1 VSSPAFTDIIA
12 TRDVNRY
19 SLYSFIAIGLLV
31 FGFGGWA
38 VFTELSGAV
47 IAGGTVVVE
56 SSAKRVQ
63 HQEGGIVAEI
73 DARND
78 DYVEAGQ
85 VLLKL
90 DDTALRASLAIV
102 ETQLSESLAIEARLS
117 AEISGKSEID
127 FPAELDARADEPQM
141 TQILESQRAALRA
154 RKDVRLGSIAQ
165 LNEQISQLKS
175 QQTGL
180 GVQKTAIKQQAE
192 VVDSEY
198 ERLTGLLKDNLVDRG
213 RVNDLIRQQ
222 AQLTGQLGSAS
233 ASLDQTTATIAERG
247 VMIKQVDSEFLSKAL
262 DDLQVL
268 RQKIGELTQ
277 QKVAGEDRLRRV
289 VLTAP
294 QAGVVHES
302 VVHTVGGVVAPGETL
317 MMIVPT
323 QDRLV
328 IEVRLNP
335 LDVDK
340 VSVGQ
345 KVIIRIPGFNA
356 RVTPDLPAR
365 VMQIAPDLTRD
376 QQTGVSYFQAR
387 VVLNDDATKLLPSG
401 ETLLPGMP
409 AEAYIQTGN
418 RTVLTY
424 LLEPLEEQFRRAMR
438 EN

>member
-1 VSSPAFTDIIA
+1 VIA

-19 SLYSFIAIGLLV
+19 ALYSFVAIGLLI

-38 VFTELSGAV
+38 AFTQLSSAV

-56 SSAKRVQ
+56 SNAKRVQ

-73 DARND
+73 DARDD
-78 DYVEAGQ
+78 DYVQAGQ

-90 DDTALRASLAIV
+90 DDTALSASLTV
-102 ETQLSESLAIEARLS
+102 VRTQLTQTLAIEARLMT
-117 AEISGKSEID
+117 EID
-127 FPAELDARADEPQM
+127 GADDINFPPALEAQVNDRETA
-141 TQILESQRAALRA
+141 QILGAQREALKA
-154 RKDVRLGSIAQ
+154 RKDVRLGAIAQ
-165 LNEQISQLKS
+165 LKQQIVQLRSQK
-175 QQTGL
+175 TGL
-180 GVQKTAIKQQAE
+180 ELQKDSVEQQAE
-192 VVDSEY
+192 VARSES
-198 ERLTGLLKDNLVDRG
+198 ERLQGLLKGNLVDRG
-213 RVNDLIRQQ
+213 RVNDAIREQ
-222 AQLTGQLGSAS
+222 AQLAGQLGSITS
-233 ASLDQTTATIAERG
+233 SLDQTTATIAERE

-262 DDLQVL
+262 DDLQTT
-268 RQKIGELTQ
+268 RQKIADLTQ
-277 QKVAGEDRLRRV
+277 QKVAAEDRLRRV

-328 IEVRLNP
+328 IDVRLNP

-345 KVIIRIPGFNA
+345 RVIIRIPGFNA

-365 VMQIAPDLTRD
+365 VQQIAPDLTRD
-376 QQTGVSYFQAR
+376 QQTGATYFQAR
-387 VVLNDDATKLLPSG
+387 VVLDDTATELLPTG

-409 AEAYIQTGN
+409 AEAFVQTGS

>member
-1 VSSPAFTDIIA
+1 MTDIIA
-12 TRDVNRY
+12 TRDVKRY
-19 SLYSFIAIGLLV
+19 SLYSFITIGVLV
-31 FGFGGWA
+31 FGIGSWA

-73 DARND
+73 EVRND

-90 DDTALRASLAIV
+90 DDTTLRASLAIV
-102 ETQLSESLAIEARLS
+102 DTQLSESLAIEARLS
-117 AEISGKSEID
+117 AEVSGLDEID
-127 FPAELDARADEPQM
+127 FPDELEARTSEPHIAQV
-141 TQILESQRAALRA
+141 LESQRAALRA
-154 RKDVRLGSIAQ
+154 RKEVRLGSIAQ
-165 LNEQISQLKS
+165 LGEQIIQLRSQKS
-175 QQTGL
+175 GLELERTSVEQQ
-180 GVQKTAIKQQAE
+180 IE
-192 VVDSEY
+192 VVNSEY
-198 ERLTGLLKDNLVDRG
+198 ERLQELLRDNLVDRG

-233 ASLDQTTATIAERG
+233 SSLDQTTATIAERE
-247 VMIKQVDSEFLSKAL
+247 VMIRQVDAEFLSNAL
-262 DDLQVL
+262 EDLQVL

-302 VVHTVGGVVAPGETL
+302 IVHTLGGVVASGETL

-323 QDRLV
+323 QDRLL

-335 LDVDK
+335 LDLDK

-356 RVTPDLPAR
+356 RTTPDMPAR
-365 VMQIAPDLTRD
+365 IMQIAPDLTRD

-387 VVLNDDATKLLPSG
+387 VVLDDDATKLLPTG

>member
-1 VSSPAFTDIIA
+1 MSSPAITDVIA
-12 TRDVNRY
+12 TREVNRY
-19 SLYSFIAIGLLV
+19 AIYSFIAIGVLI
-31 FGFGGWA
+31 FGLGGWA
-38 VFTELSGAV
+38 TFTPLSGAV

-78 DYVEAGQ
+78 DYVEAGH

-102 ETQLSESLAIEARLS
+102 DTQLSESLAIEARLI
-117 AEISGKSEID
+117 AETSGKDEIE
-127 FPAELDARADEPQM
+127 FPADLTARATEPQLA
-141 TQILESQRAALRA
+141 QILSAQTAALSA
-154 RKDVRLGSIAQ
+154 RKEVRLGSIEQ
-165 LNEQISQLKS
+165 LNQQIGQLRSQKE
-175 QQTGL
+175 GL
-180 GVQKTAIKQQAE
+180 ALQKTAIEQQLE

-198 ERLTGLLKDNLVDRG
+198 ERLQGLLKDNLVERG
-213 RVNDLIRQQ
+213 RVNDLIRQR
-222 AQLTGQLGSAS
+222 AQLEGQLGSAAS
-233 ASLDQTTATIAERG
+233 SLDQTTATIAERE
-247 VMIKQVDSEFLSKAL
+247 VMIRQVDSEFLSKAL

-268 RQKIGELTQ
+268 RQKIAELTQ

-302 VVHTVGGVVAPGETL
+302 IVHTVGGVVAPGETL

-323 QDRLV
+323 RDQLV
-328 IEVRLNP
+328 IDVQLNP

-345 KVIIRIPGFNA
+345 RVIVRIPGFNS
-356 RVTPDLPAR
+356 RTTPDLPAR
-365 VMQIAPDLTRD
+365 VKQIAPDLTRN

-387 VVLNDDATKLLPSG
+387 VVLDDAAAGMLPAG

-409 AEAYIQTGN
+409 AEAYIQTGSH
-418 RTVLTY
+418 TVMTY
-424 LLEPLEEQFRRAMR
+424 LLQPLEEQFRRAMR

>member
-1 VSSPAFTDIIA
+1 VSSPSITDIIA

-19 SLYSFIAIGLLV
+19 ALYSFITIGFLV

-73 DARND
+73 DVRND
-78 DYVEAGQ
+78 DYVQAGQ

-90 DDTALRASLAIV
+90 DDTALRASLSIV
-102 ETQLSESLAIEARLS
+102 ETQLNESLAIEARLS
-117 AEISGKSEID
+117 AEISGKDEID
-127 FPAELDARADEPQM
+127 FPAELDAEASDPHM
-141 TQILESQRAALRA
+141 AQILSAQRDTLRA

-165 LNEQISQLKS
+165 LSSQVTQLRS
-175 QQTGL
+175 QQSGL
-180 GVQKTAIKQQAE
+180 GLQRTSIEQQLA

-198 ERLTGLLKDNLVDRG
+198 ERLKNLLKDNLVDRG

-222 AQLTGQLGSAS
+222 AQLTGQLGSAG
-233 ASLDQTTATIAERG
+233 ASLDETTATIAEREG
-247 VMIKQVDSEFLSKAL
+247 MIKQVDAEFLSKAL

-302 VVHTVGGVVAPGETL
+302 IVHTVGGVVAPGETL

-323 QDRLV
+323 QDRLL

-365 VMQIAPDLTRD
+365 MMQIAPDLTRD
-376 QQTGVSYFQAR
+376 PQTGVSYFQAR
-387 VVLNDDATKLLPSG
+387 VMLDDDATKLLPAG

-409 AEAYIQTGN
+409 AEAYVQTGS

>member
-1 VSSPAFTDIIA
+1 MSSPALADVIA

-19 SLYSFIAIGLLV
+19 ALYSFVAIAVLV

-38 VFTELSGAV
+38 VFTQLSGAV

-102 ETQLSESLAIEARLS
+102 QTQLNESLAIEARLT
-117 AEISGKSEID
+117 AEIMGKDEID
-127 FPAELDARADEPQM
+127 FPAELDARADDPQVA
-141 TQILESQRAALRA
+141 QILAAQRDTLSA
-154 RKDVRLGSIAQ
+154 RKDVRLGSIEQ
-165 LNEQISQLKS
+165 LNQQVDQLKS
-175 QQTGL
+175 QKAGL
-180 GVQKTAIKQQAE
+180 ELQKTSIEQQVA
-192 VVDSEY
+192 VVDGEY
-198 ERLTGLLKDNLVDRG
+198 ERLQGLLKDNLVDRG
-213 RVNDLIRQQ
+213 RVDDLIRQQ
-222 AQLTGQLGSAS
+222 AQLTGQLGSAG
-233 ASLDQTTATIAERG
+233 ASLDQTTATIAERE

-268 RQKIGELTQ
+268 RQKIAELTQ

-302 VVHTVGGVVAPGETL
+302 IVHTVGGVVAPGETL

-356 RVTPDLPAR
+356 RITPDLPAR

-376 QQTGVSYFQAR
+376 QQTGISYFQAR
-387 VVLNDDATKLLPSG
+387 VMLDDDAIRLLPKG
-401 ETLLPGMP
+401 ENLLPGMP